1 MSLRPISIDEFA
13 ADVTRRPVE
22 ECGPAPQ
29 LQWLDIIN
37 LVVDQAYQREIT
49 AQGRRNVKR
58 IAEQFD
64 WRYFSP
70 VIVAPIAGGR
80 YAVVDGQHRTTAA
93 LLCGHASVPCQVIMA
108 APGEQAKAFTAVNGT
123 VTRVHT
129 LAMHKAAVA
138 AGDAMA
144 REVERVAK
152 AGGAQVLSYPVPELK
167 QQPGQ
172 TMAIGALRELIQ
184 EYGAEPTILGLRAVT
199 ETANAVRGGLTAP
212 IVKAVGRLAAMWLI
226 QGRAPHD
233 FITAIGALV
242 LIREADKAARND
254 RSPGEAVA
262 NAIVRRLSSQ
272 LGLSKPDLIKV
283 PV

>member
-13 ADVTRRPVE
+13 ADTPRRPVE

-29 LQWLDIIN
+29 LQWLDVAL
-37 LVVDQAYQREIT
+37 LVVDPAYQRDIT
-49 AQGRRNVKR
+49 AQGKRNVRR

-93 LLCGHASVPCQVIMA
+93 ALVGHAAVPCQVIMA

-138 AGDAMA
+138 AGDETA
-144 REVERVAK
+144 RQIERVAK
-152 AGGAQVLSYPVPELK
+152 AGGAKVLTYPVPELK

-184 EYGAEPTILGLRAVT
+184 EYGPEATILGLRSVT
-199 ETANAVRGGLTAP
+199 ETSNAVRGGLTGP
-212 IVKAVGRLAAMWLI
+212 IVKSVGRLAAMWLI
-226 QGRAPHD
+226 QGRDPKA
-233 FITAIGALV
+233 FIAAIDAIV
-242 LIREADKAARND
+242 LIREADKAVRND
-254 RSPGEAVA
+254 RAPGEAVA
-262 NAIVRRLSSQ
+262 NAIVRRLSAL
-272 LGLSKPDLIKV
+272 LGLTKAELIKV
-283 PV
+283 PA